1 MLDSD
6 LQVLRGV
13 PWLASRVGG
22 AVTYNQLVLGTDTP
36 RSLLTVEGRLAALGG
51 GQSLP
56 ASMASS
62 AGLQRS
68 PQARRALAEAPVR
81 GNSHSALCDTVDP
94 VSQLQNARP
103 SCISGTTWLA
113 IERCLVSAF
122 RSN

>member
-6 LQVLRGV
+6 LQVLRGA
-13 PWLASRVGG
+13 PWLASRVGGG

-56 ASMASS
+56 AGMESS
-62 AGLQRS
+62 AGLRRS
-68 PQARRALAEAPVR
+68 AQALAAAPAR
-81 GNSHSALCDTVDP
+81 GSGHPALCGGRSGSCQPASERQTVLHLWDRP
-94 VSQLQNARP
+94 ACYGTVS
-103 SCISGTTWLA
+103 
-113 IERCLVSAF
+113 CLCL